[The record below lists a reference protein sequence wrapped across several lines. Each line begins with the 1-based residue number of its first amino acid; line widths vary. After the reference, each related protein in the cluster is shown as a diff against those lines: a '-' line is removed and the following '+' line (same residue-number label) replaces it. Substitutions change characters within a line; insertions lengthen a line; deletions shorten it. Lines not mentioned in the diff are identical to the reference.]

1 MVLKRNRNWQKR
13 SGRRKDNALDAEE
26 RHDEENQGNETQE
39 MAVPKQGITIL
50 EMTVEQFTSLFM
62 KGYRI
67 AKEEGFSDKDAE
79 DFGVFTA
86 TRYAALW
93 MEDRLARKKEAEQK
107 EVMKAEEDEE
117 EETDYDED
125 EDE

>member
-1 MVLKRNRNWQKR
+1 MVLKQNRDWQKR
-13 SGRRKDNALDAEE
+13 SRRRKDNVLDAEE
-26 RHDEENQGNETQE
+26 RHDEENQENEKKE
-39 MAVPKQGITIL
+39 KAVPKRGVTIL
-50 EMTVEQFTSLFM
+50 EMTVQQFASLFM

-93 MEDRLARKKEAEQK
+93 MEDRLAQKKEAEKK
-107 EVMKAEEDEE
+107 EKRQMEEKDDHGEENDDE
-117 EETDYDED
+117 
-125 EDE
+125 

>member
-1 MVLKRNRNWQKR
+1 MVLKRNRDWQKR
-13 SGRRKDNALDAEE
+13 SRRRKDNVLDAEE
-26 RHDEENQGNETQE
+26 RHDEENQENEKKE
-39 MAVPKQGITIL
+39 KAVPKRGVTIL
-50 EMTVEQFTSLFM
+50 EMTVQQFASLFM

-93 MEDRLARKKEAEQK
+93 MEDRLAQKKEAEKK
-107 EVMKAEEDEE
+107 EKRQMEEKDDHGEENDDE
-117 EETDYDED
+117 
-125 EDE
+125 

>member
-13 SGRRKDNALDAEE
+13 SRRRKDNALDAEE
-26 RHDEENQGNETQE
+26 RHDEENQGNEKQE
-39 MAVPKQGITIL
+39 MAVPKRGVTIL
-50 EMTVEQFTSLFM
+50 EMTVQQFTSLFM

-67 AKEEGFSDKDAE
+67 AKEEGFSEKDAE

-93 MEDRLARKKEAEQK
+93 MEDRLAQKKEAEK
-107 EVMKAEEDEE
+107 KAKRKTEEKVDHDEE
-117 EETDYDED
+117 NDDE
-125 EDE
+125 